1 MNSCSKAPTPSTD
14 VDVLLLP
21 FLEATTEKEEE
32 IYLLQLLDEHI
43 NPLVRQ
49 VLRYKLQ
56 SSFSQ
61 KERGFLNQDIE
72 EVYYEIQLH
81 VLERLRKFKS
91 HPDSRSVTNLR
102 GYVVTTARNA
112 CDEYL
117 RRKFPQRRKLKDK
130 IRYCLTS
137 NSDFAL
143 WKNAGKEWLSG
154 LSDWRTS
161 TQPTSASSNEPS
173 KNDLLQT
180 VVGKLQGVHAQGLE
194 LRGMIIA
201 IFKIHGFPVELDQ
214 LTAIVAKL
222 QGVEDHPMTPFETI
236 SNSTSEPVL
245 SYQVNSATLVEY
257 HQLLEQ
263 LWIEIRQLPRRQRVA
278 LLCNLKNQQGINVIT
293 LFPAAGVAT
302 FEQIADALELP
313 LEEFERLWRKL
324 PLDDLNLAAY
334 LGTTRQQV
342 INLRRSARD
351 RLMRRM
357 KAFEGGDP
365 R

>member
-1 MNSCSKAPTPSTD
+1 MNSSSKAAAQAPD

-21 FLEATTEKEEE
+21 FLDATSEKEEE
-32 IYLLQLLDEHI
+32 VLLLQLLDEHV
-43 NPLVRQ
+43 NPIVRQ

-56 SSFSQ
+56 SSFNQ
-61 KERGFLNQDIE
+61 RERAFLNQDIE
-72 EVYYEIQLH
+72 EAYYEIQLH

-91 HPDSRSVTNLR
+91 DPDSRSVNNLR

-117 RRKFPQRRKLKDK
+117 RKKFPQRRKLKDK

-143 WKNAGKEWLSG
+143 WETGGREWLSG
-154 LSDWRTS
+154 LAGWRTS
-161 TQPTSASSNEPS
+161 TQLTPAGSN
-173 KNDLLQT
+173 DVLLQT
-180 VVGKLQGVHAQGLE
+180 VVGKLHSVNAKRLE
-194 LRGMIIA
+194 LHELILA
-201 IFKIHGFPVELDQ
+201 IFKLHGLPIELEQ

-222 QGVEDHPMTPFETI
+222 QGVEDHPLMPFETI
-236 SNSTSEPVL
+236 GNSSEPVP
-245 SYQVNSATLVEY
+245 SYQANSATLVEY

-263 LWIEIRQLPRRQRVA
+263 LWSEIGQLPRRQRVA
-278 LLCNLKNQQGINVIT
+278 LLCNLKNQEGINVIT

-302 FEQIADALELP
+302 FEQIAEVLEVP
-313 LEEFERLWRKL
+313 VEEFESLWRKL
-324 PLDDLNLAAY
+324 PLDDLNLAEY
-334 LGTTRQQV
+334 LGITRQQV

-357 KAFEGGDP
+357 KALGA

>member
-1 MNSCSKAPTPSTD
+1 MNSGSKAPPPATD

-21 FLEATTEKEEE
+21 FLEATSEKEEE
-32 IYLLQLLDEHI
+32 VFLLQLLDEHI
-43 NPLVRQ
+43 NPIVKQ

-56 SSFSQ
+56 PSFNQ
-61 KERGFLNQDIE
+61 KEKNSLNQDIE
-72 EVYYEIQLH
+72 EAYCEIQLH

-117 RRKFPQRRKLKDK
+117 RRKFPQRRKLKDR

-137 NSDFAL
+137 NPDFTL
-143 WKNAGKEWLSG
+143 WENASKEWLSG
-154 LSDWRTS
+154 LSYWRTS
-161 TQPTSASSNEPS
+161 ARPISASNNQWS
-173 KNDLLQT
+173 KDDVLQT
-180 VVGKLQGVHAQGLE
+180 VVGKLQGLNAPGLE
-194 LRGMIIA
+194 LRDLITA
-201 IFKIHGFPVELDQ
+201 IFKIHGFPIELDQ

-222 QGVEDHPMTPFETI
+222 QGIEDHPMTSVETI
-236 SNSTSEPVL
+236 SNTSSEPVP
-245 SYQVNSATLVEY
+245 SQQTDSAMLIEY

-263 LWIEIRQLPRRQRVA
+263 LWGEIRQLPRRQRVA

-302 FEQIADALELP
+302 FEQIAEALELP
-313 LEEFERLWRKL
+313 VEEFESLWRKL
-324 PLDDLNLAAY
+324 PLDDLNLAEY

-357 KAFEGGDP
+357 KALEGRDS

>member
-1 MNSCSKAPTPSTD
+1 MNSSSKAATQAPD
-14 VDVLLLP
+14 VDGLLLP
-21 FLEATTEKEEE
+21 FLDASTDKEEE
-32 IYLLQLLDEHI
+32 VLLLQLLDEHI
-43 NPLVRQ
+43 NPIVRQ

-56 SSFSQ
+56 SSFNSR
-61 KERGFLNQDIE
+61 ERGFLNQDIE
-72 EVYYEIQLH
+72 EAYYEIQLH

-91 HPDSRSVTNLR
+91 DPDSRSVTNLR

-143 WKNAGKEWLSG
+143 WENGGKEWLSG
-154 LSDWRTS
+154 LAGWRTS
-161 TQPTSASSNEPS
+161 TQLTLASS
-173 KNDLLQT
+173 NDLLQT
-180 VVGKLQGVHAQGLE
+180 VVGKLQWVNAKSLE
-194 LRGMIIA
+194 LRELITA
-201 IFKIHGFPVELDQ
+201 IFKIHGLPIELDQ

-236 SNSTSEPVL
+236 SNSSSQPVP
-245 SYQVNSATLVEY
+245 SYQANSAKLVEY

-263 LWIEIRQLPRRQRVA
+263 LWVEIRQLPRRQRVA
-278 LLCNLKNQQGINVIT
+278 LLCNLKNQEGVNVIT

-302 FEQIADALELP
+302 FEQIAEALELP
-313 LEEFERLWRKL
+313 VDEFESLWRKL
-324 PLDDLNLAAY
+324 PLDDLNLAEY

-357 KAFEGGDP
+357 KALEAQ
-365 R
+365 

>member
-1 MNSCSKAPTPSTD
+1 MNSSSSKAATQAPD
-14 VDVLLLP
+14 VDALLLP
-21 FLEATTEKEEE
+21 FLDATGEKEEE
-32 IYLLQLLDEHI
+32 ILLLQLLDEHV
-43 NPLVRQ
+43 NPIVRQ

-56 SSFSQ
+56 SSFNQ
-61 KERGFLNQDIE
+61 RDFLNQDIE
-72 EVYYEIQLH
+72 EAYYEIQLH

-91 HPDSRSVTNLR
+91 DPDTRSVTNLR

-143 WKNAGKEWLSG
+143 WENGGKEWLWG
-154 LSDWRTS
+154 LAGWRTS
-161 TQPTSASSNEPS
+161 TQLTPAAGNEQS
-173 KNDLLQT
+173 KNDLLHT
-180 VVGKLQGVHAQGLE
+180 VVGKLQSLNTQSLE
-194 LRGMIIA
+194 LHELIIA
-201 IFKIHGFPVELDQ
+201 IFKLHGVPIELDQ

-222 QGVEDHPMTPFETI
+222 QGVEDHPLMPFETI
-236 SNSTSEPVL
+236 SSSSEPVP
-245 SYQVNSATLVEY
+245 SYQANSATLVEY
-257 HQLLEQ
+257 HQLLDQ
-263 LWIEIRQLPRRQRVA
+263 LWNEIRQLPRRQRVA
-278 LLCNLKNQQGINVIT
+278 LLCNLKNQEGINVIT

-302 FEQIADALELP
+302 FEQIAEALEVP
-313 LEEFERLWRKL
+313 VAEFESLWRKL
-324 PLDDLNLAAY
+324 PLDDLNLAEY
-334 LGTTRQQV
+334 LGITRQQV

-357 KAFEGGDP
+357 KALEA

>member
-1 MNSCSKAPTPSTD
+1 MNSSSKAATPARD

-21 FLEATTEKEEE
+21 FLEASTEKEEE
-32 IYLLQLLDEHI
+32 IFLLQLLDDHI
-43 NPLVRQ
+43 NPIVRQ

-56 SSFSQ
+56 SSFNQ
-61 KERGFLNQDIE
+61 REKGFLNQDVE
-72 EVYYEIQLH
+72 EAYYEIQLH

-91 HPDSRSVTNLR
+91 DPDSRSVTNLR

-130 IRYCLTS
+130 IRYCLT
-137 NSDFAL
+137 NNPDFAL
-143 WKNAGKEWLSG
+143 WENGGKEWLSG
-154 LSDWRTS
+154 LAGWRTV
-161 TQPTSASSNEPS
+161 AGSNEQS
-173 KNDLLQT
+173 KNDVLQT
-180 VVGKLQGVHAQGLE
+180 VVGKLQATNTKSLE
-194 LRGMIIA
+194 LRELITA
-201 IFKIHGFPVELDQ
+201 IFKIHSFPLELDQ

-222 QGVEDHPMTPFETI
+222 QGVEDHPLTPFETI
-236 SNSTSEPVL
+236 SYSSAELVP
-245 SYQVNSATLVEY
+245 SYQADSATLVEY

-263 LWIEIRQLPRRQRVA
+263 LWVEIRQLPRRQRVA
-278 LLCNLKNQQGINVIT
+278 LLCNLKNQEGVNVIT

-302 FEQIADALELP
+302 FEQIAEALELP
-313 LEEFERLWRKL
+313 VAEFESLWRKL

-334 LGTTRQQV
+334 LGITRQQV

-357 KAFEGGDP
+357 KALEAQ
-365 R
+365 